1 MFNLKLIF
9 MAYSKCPKCESTYF
23 EVVEK
28 EPSKSNYKLI
38 FVQCSTCGCVVGTM
52 DYFNIGS
59 RIKDVEKKIDTLSLG
74 VQIFIL

>member
-1 MFNLKLIF
+1 